1 MTMHNESGPGRAAT
15 GPPLCNSRRKISRR
29 EAKKPEIRRHAGAL
43 LRGWA
48 LLLVGVLLASCA
60 APEPVETPHREFVIV
75 HTNDFESA
83 LHPIDAFWLDGGPE
97 VGGAAH
103 LKTLIDG
110 MRAEESAAGR
120 PLFLLD
126 SGDMFTG
133 LLSRLTEGEVM
144 MEMMMSMGYDAMAIG
159 NHEFDYG
166 SVSFLEQ
173 LRRVP
178 FPVLSVNTFHRGTEI
193 LYSRPHTI
201 LEKNGVRLGVIGVI
215 GEDAASVA
223 LPSGIRNLE
232 FRDPEPYLR
241 ASVEELRPLVDF
253 IVVLAHQGKTGP
265 MQSDQEVDPEVWR
278 DFDTD
283 IELVRAVPGIDLFLG
298 GHAHRGIDPPF
309 VDPETGTVISQ
320 TFGHGTRLGVFRFR
334 IGTDGE
340 AEMIAGGLEIPYTAE
355 HAPDPGLL
363 AKIEA
368 YEEQHRDRMAP
379 IVGEL
384 EGRLTRKYLR
394 ESSLG
399 HFVADVIREVG
410 AAEVGLTNSGGLRAD
425 LPAGEVTRGHIID
438 ALPFLNSVAVME
450 MSGAQ
455 LREVIEQGLSLERGQ
470 IQVSGLVVEYDV
482 GRPIGERAVAIRV
495 GDEELE
501 NDATYTVAANS
512 FMAEGGDLYSTFV
525 GLPWIREDPRP
536 LHDIV
541 IEVFEEREAPLPV
554 PAPGR
559 LIRVGS

>member
-1 MTMHNESGPGRAAT
+1 MRLQRSRSLRAEPVNIGSST
-15 GPPLCNSRRKISRR
+15 RR
-29 EAKKPEIRRHAGAL
+29 AFGLGWLTLAAAL
-43 LRGWA
+43 SLSW
-48 LLLVGVLLASCA
+48 SCA
-60 APEPVETPHREFVIV
+60 APESDERAPAREFAIV

-83 LHPIDAFWLDGGPE
+83 LHPVDAFWLDGEPQ

-103 LKTLIDG
+103 LKTRIDA
-110 MRAEESAAGR
+110 MREREVRLGN

-166 SVSFLEQ
+166 SASFLEQ
-173 LRRVP
+173 LQRVP
-178 FPVLSVNTFHRGTEI
+178 FPVLSVNTFHRGTDI
-193 LYSRPHTI
+193 LYTRPHTI
-201 LEKNGVRLGVIGVI
+201 LEKNGIRLGVIGVI

-223 LPSGIRNLE
+223 LPSGIRDLE

-278 DFDTD
+278 DFDAD
-283 IELVRAVPGIDLFLG
+283 VALVRAVPGIDLFLG
-298 GHAHRGIDPPF
+298 GHAHRGIDPPYIDAE
-309 VDPETGTVISQ
+309 VGTVISQ

-334 IGTDGE
+334 LRGDGT
-340 AEMIAGGLEIPYTAE
+340 AEMISGGLEIPYSAD
-355 HAPDPGLL
+355 HPPDPGLQ
-363 AKIEA
+363 AKIER
-368 YEEQHRDRMAP
+368 YEERHRDRIAP
-379 IVGEL
+379 VVGVL
-384 EGRLTRKYLR
+384 EERLTRKYLR

-399 HFVADVIREVG
+399 NFVADVIRQVG
-410 AAEVGLTNSGGLRAD
+410 DAQVGLTNSGGLRAD
-425 LPAGEVTRGHIID
+425 LPAGRVTRGQIID
-438 ALPFLNSVAVME
+438 ALPFLNSVAVVE
-450 MSGAQ
+450 MTGAQ
-455 LREVIEQGLSLERGQ
+455 LREVIEQGLSLERGN
-470 IQVSGLVVEYDV
+470 IQVAGLHVEYDIE
-482 GRPIGERAVAIRV
+482 RPLGERAVAIRV
-495 GDEELE
+495 GEQVLDD
-501 NDATYTVAANS
+501 DATYTVAANS

-541 IEVFEEREAPLPV
+541 IDVLEQRGDPLPR
-554 PAPGR
+554 PTAGR
-559 LIRVGS
+559 LTRVGGS

>member
-1 MTMHNESGPGRAAT
+1 MKRRAKLARGRTSHRILDGGRRLRWWRWIAVVCLALPASCGSGDGSEPRVSPESG
-15 GPPLCNSRRKISRR
+15 SS
-29 EAKKPEIRRHAGAL
+29 
-43 LRGWA
+43 
-48 LLLVGVLLASCA
+48 
-60 APEPVETPHREFVIV
+60 REFVIV

-83 LHPIDAFWLDGGPE
+83 LHPIDAFWLEGEPR

-103 LKTLIDG
+103 LKTRIEA
-110 MRAEESAAGR
+110 MRQQHGDLGR

-144 MEMMMSMGYDAMAIG
+144 MEMMISMGYDAMAIG

-173 LRRVP
+173 LQRVP
-178 FPVLSVNTFHRGTEI
+178 FPVLSANTFHRGTDI
-193 LYSRPHTI
+193 LYTRPHTI

-223 LPSGIRNLE
+223 LPSGIRDLE

-241 ASVEELRPLVDF
+241 DSVEELRPLVDF

-278 DFDTD
+278 DFDAD
-283 IELVRAVPGIDLFLG
+283 VELVRAVPGIDLFLG
-298 GHAHRGIDPPF
+298 GHAHRGIDPPY

-334 IGTDGE
+334 LNTDGTT
-340 AEMIAGGLEIPYTAE
+340 AMLAGGLEVPYTRD
-355 HAPDPGLL
+355 HPPDRELQ
-363 AKIEA
+363 AKIDR
-368 YEEQHRDRMAP
+368 YEEQHRERIAP
-379 IVGEL
+379 VVGSL

-399 HFVADVIREVG
+399 SFVADVIRQVG
-410 AAEVGLTNSGGLRAD
+410 GAQVGLTNSGGLRAD
-425 LPAGEVTRGHIID
+425 LPAGDVTRGHIID
-438 ALPFLNSVAVME
+438 ALPFLNSVAVVE
-450 MSGAQ
+450 MTGAE
-455 LREVIEQGLSLERGQ
+455 LRRVIEQGLSLERGI
-470 IQVSGLVVEYDV
+470 IQVSGLTVEYDIARPV
-482 GRPIGERAVAIRV
+482 GDRAVNIRV
-495 GDEELE
+495 DDLPLVADER
-501 NDATYTVAANS
+501 YTVAANS

-525 GLPWIREDPRP
+525 GLRWIREDPRP

-541 IEVFEEREAPLPV
+541 IAELEKRETSLSV
-554 PAPGR
+554 PGGGR
-559 LIRVGS
+559 LVRVDPDA

>member
-1 MTMHNESGPGRAAT
+1 MMQEDMRDQGRPAHGASGAAAGSATARPGVVLRRRRAT
-15 GPPLCNSRRKISRR
+15 
-29 EAKKPEIRRHAGAL
+29 
-43 LRGWA
+43 WF
-48 LLLVGVLLASCA
+48 LLVPLLALA
-60 APEPVETPHREFVIV
+60 ACSAPSPASEEAPTAREFVVV

-83 LHPIDAFWLDGGPE
+83 LHPVDAFWLKGGPR

-103 LKTLIDG
+103 LKMRIDA
-110 MRAEESAAGR
+110 MRSELAAQGR

-173 LRRVP
+173 LQRVP

-193 LYSRPHTI
+193 LYTRPHTI
-201 LEKNGVRLGVIGVI
+201 LEKDGIRLGVIGVI

-223 LPSGIRNLE
+223 LPSGIRDLE
-232 FRDPEPYLR
+232 FRDPQPYLR
-241 ASVEELRPLVDF
+241 ASVEDLRPLVDF

-278 DFDTD
+278 DFDAD

-309 VDPETGTVISQ
+309 VEPETGTVISQ

-334 IGTDGE
+334 LEDDGAAHMVE
-340 AEMIAGGLEIPYTAE
+340 GGLVVPFSSEFE
-355 HAPDPGLL
+355 PDPGLL
-363 AKIEA
+363 AKIDRYEA
-368 YEEQHRDRMAP
+368 EHREQIAP
-379 IVGEL
+379 VVGRL
-384 EGRLTRKYLR
+384 GQRLTRKYLR

-399 HFVADVIREVG
+399 NFVADVIREVG
-410 AAEVGLTNSGGLRAD
+410 AAQVGLTNSGGLRAD
-425 LPAGEVTRGHIID
+425 LPSGEVTRGHIID
-438 ALPFLNSVAVME
+438 ALPFLNSVAVVQ
-450 MSGAQ
+450 MSGAE
-455 LREVIEQGLSLERGQ
+455 LREVIEQGLSLERGI
-470 IQVSGLVVEYDV
+470 IQVSGMSVDYVIE
-482 GRPIGERAVAIRV
+482 RPIGERAIRIRV
-495 GDEELE
+495 GEEPID
-501 NDATYTVAANS
+501 DAVTYSVAVNS
-512 FMAEGGDLYSTFV
+512 FMAEGGDLYTTFI
-525 GLPWIREDPRP
+525 GLPWVREDPRP

-541 IEVFEEREAPLPV
+541 IDFFEQRPDPIARPEG
-554 PAPGR
+554 GR
-559 LIRVGS
+559 LVRLSAGG